1 MTSPYITEAM
11 RRRELPISVKVVG
24 AVNDTSFLVFHIDN
38 GIYAKHKINWRLSVK
53 GATAAYLAAINELS
67 KEG

>member
-11 RRRELPISVKVVG
+11 RRRELPIRVASWSDDTFWVSVPRDAALLCGFLGKR
-24 AVNDTSFLVFHIDN
+24 ADTPDDAKL
-38 GIYAKHKINWRLSVK
+38 IYIK
-53 GATAAYLAAINELS
+53 AINELS